1 MKKIE
6 KLIHIN
12 TDEKQHVSPD
22 TVFEMCCKINEIID
36 FLNQLKGQQVEL
48 TNKQVTDFVKH
59 TDQNRELNQIAK
71 ESEKQPERCDCD
83 YCKAYRFSMEKEP
96 EEKLK
101 KEDML
106 RWLRNGGILK
116 VESEKQNEGE
126 KTDLRKEIVRIFA
139 EEEISLLLA
148 DSLQDKLVD
157 FISKLLK
164 EKTFSKEELNRLSIW
179 SGDVGSFGVVSDE
192 DAELINKIYKLLDGE
207 KE

>member
-96 EEKLK
+96 EKQEEWREKIKQMVLTDCFK
-101 KEDML
+101 DQPDIQRYIDFIEQLLSEREKELLEWVISEEDIPQNVSSLWASL
-106 RWLRNGGILK
+106 RWFEIY
-116 VESEKQNEGE
+116 
-126 KTDLRKEIVRIFA
+126 KEAHKR
-139 EEEISLLLA
+139 L
-148 DSLQDKLVD
+148 
-157 FISKLLK
+157 SKLLK
-164 EKTFSKEELNRLSIW
+164 EEE
-179 SGDVGSFGVVSDE
+179 
-192 DAELINKIYKLLDGE
+192 
-207 KE
+207 

>member
-71 ESEKQPERCDCD
+71 ESEKQPE
-83 YCKAYRFSMEKEP
+83 EKCIHYFPLSSEGVCQ
-96 EEKLK
+96 KCGIK
-101 KEDML
+101 FED
-106 RWLRNGGILK
+106 IK
-116 VESEKQNEGE
+116 SEKQEE
-126 KTDLRKEIVRIFA
+126 WRKRTEH
-139 EEEISLLLA
+139 E
-148 DSLQDKLVD
+148 LQNMLDRFEMGNGDCEVDDFVD

>member
-71 ESEKQPERCDCD
+71 ESEKQPE
-83 YCKAYRFSMEKEP
+83 EKCIHYFPLSSEGVCQ
-96 EEKLK
+96 KCGIK
-101 KEDML
+101 FED
-106 RWLRNGGILK
+106 IK
-116 VESEKQNEGE
+116 SEKQEE
-126 KTDLRKEIVRIFA
+126 WRKEWRKLSFEIGSITKHQADEIEGFISERIKEA
-139 EEEISLLLA
+139 REEGRTDVLERLEKWSTNPQQGVFYDVGCNCQERLLRFL
-148 DSLQDKLVD
+148 
-157 FISKLLK
+157 SKLLK
-164 EKTFSKEELNRLSIW
+164 E
-179 SGDVGSFGVVSDE
+179 
-192 DAELINKIYKLLDGE
+192 E
-207 KE
+207 K

>member
-59 TDQNRELNQIAK
+59 TGQNRELNQIAK
-71 ESEKQPERCDCD
+71 ESEKQPEKCDCD

-96 EEKLK
+96 EGKCIHDFPLSSEGVCQKCGIK
-101 KEDML
+101 FED
-106 RWLRNGGILK
+106 IK
-116 VESEKQNEGE
+116 SEKQEEGTFNKEELETLKLWGESLKFWELFVSDSDNALRE
-126 KTDLRKEIVRIFA
+126 K
-139 EEEISLLLA
+139 
-148 DSLQDKLVD
+148 
-157 FISKLLK
+157 ISKLLK
-164 EKTFSKEELNRLSIW
+164 EEE
-179 SGDVGSFGVVSDE
+179 
-192 DAELINKIYKLLDGE
+192 
-207 KE
+207 

>member
-71 ESEKQPERCDCD
+71 GSEKQPEKCDCD

-96 EEKLK
+96 EKQEGWVEEWRKLSF
-101 KEDML
+101 EI
-106 RWLRNGGILK
+106 GSIT
-116 VESEKQNEGE
+116 KQQA
-126 KTDLRKEIVRIFA
+126 DEI
-139 EEEISLLLA
+139 E
-148 DSLQDKLVD
+148 D
-157 FISKLLK
+157 FISQLLS
-164 EKTFSKEELNRLSIW
+164 ERTFSKEELYGLSIW
-179 SGDVGSFGVVSDE
+179 SGDIGAFGVVSKE
-192 DAELINKIYKLLDGE
+192 DAELINKIYKLLDE
-207 KE
+207 ENE